1 MMTGWG
7 ILAALAL
14 SVGGTTMS
22 AGDTI
27 DGYDDLTEE
36 YRLVEIDG
44 TAFEAEAV
52 IAFAQGGM
60 IRGQGP
66 CNAFGAPQ
74 TGEWPAFNV
83 DFIRGTKMACPD
95 LAAEQAFFDA
105 LTRMERAASDGSRLT
120 LSNASGETMVFEPQ
134 PD

>member
-1 MMTGWG
+1 MTTGWG

-14 SVGGTTMS
+14 SVGGTTMN
-22 AGDTI
+22 AGDTTT
-27 DGYDDLTEE
+27 GYGNLTGEF
-36 YRLVEIDG
+36 RLVEIDG
-44 TAFEAEAV
+44 TTFAAEAV
-52 IAFAQGGM
+52 IAFARGGM

-95 LAAEQAFFDA
+95 LDAEQAFFDA
-105 LTRMERAASDGSRLT
+105 LTRMERATLDGSVLT
-120 LSNASGETMVFEPQ
+120 LSNATGERMVFHAQ
-134 PD
+134 PG